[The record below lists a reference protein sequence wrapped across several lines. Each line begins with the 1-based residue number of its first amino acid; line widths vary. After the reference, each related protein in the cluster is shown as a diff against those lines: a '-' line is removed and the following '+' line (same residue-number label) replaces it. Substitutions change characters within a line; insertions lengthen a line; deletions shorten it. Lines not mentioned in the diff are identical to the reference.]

1 MKNRIFLLIIVLISN
16 SCGIFKT
23 HHKDKLIDF
32 ENNLLTNESL
42 KLNGY
47 YYSELEFEYGE
58 NPPPFIDDYI
68 EKTGVN
74 KIKYLSVF
82 FINEDGF
89 VIKVGGIDGLSH
101 FYCAERDTYE
111 NTYESAHKAI
121 ELLLKTQNSAEKRT
135 KRICGFKPDDIGS
148 KGLANIENNKIKIQY
163 YNIEMQNPTK
173 DSFNSAYLH
182 ELNGIIESD
191 SSFVI
196 KSETEFRTNKVTSEN
211 QTFKFRKTDQKP
223 NIENYFK
230 KNRTRFK

>member
-1 MKNRIFLLIIVLISN
+1 MVLTFN

-32 ENNLLTNESL
+32 ENNQIPKNTL

-47 YYSELEFEYGE
+47 YFAELEQEYGE

-68 EKTGVN
+68 KKTGIN

-101 FYCAERDTYE
+101 FYCAEKDTYE
-111 NTYESAHKAI
+111 NTYESAHKTI
-121 ELLLKTQNSAEKRT
+121 ELMLKAQNSSEKRT

-163 YNIEMQNPTK
+163 YSIEMQNPTK

-196 KSETEFRTNKVTSEN
+196 KSVTEFRTNKITSEN
-211 QTFKFRKTDQKP
+211 QTFKFRKSDQKP
-223 NIENYFK
+223 KIENYFK
-230 KNRTRFK
+230 KNRNRLK